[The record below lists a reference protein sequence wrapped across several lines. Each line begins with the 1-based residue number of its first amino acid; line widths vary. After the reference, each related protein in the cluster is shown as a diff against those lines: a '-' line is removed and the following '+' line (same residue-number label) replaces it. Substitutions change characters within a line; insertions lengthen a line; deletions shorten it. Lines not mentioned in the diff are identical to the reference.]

1 MVKAFLAGVAVT
13 LLVLVVIALVVV
25 EQRKEN
31 ARKADIEYVKE
42 LTIRHREDFCAA
54 HIGELKGSKHEAA
67 SKLFHSFSLE
77 GKEYRL
83 AEDDQKTCLAI

>member
-1 MVKAFLAGVAVT
+1 VTVT
-13 LLVLVVIALVVV
+13 LFVLLVIGVVVV

-54 HIGELKGSKHEAA
+54 HIGELKGAKHDAA
-67 SKLFHSFSLE
+67 WKWFHSFSVE
-77 GKEYRL
+77 GKEHRMT
-83 AEDDQKTCLAI
+83 EDDLKACLAF